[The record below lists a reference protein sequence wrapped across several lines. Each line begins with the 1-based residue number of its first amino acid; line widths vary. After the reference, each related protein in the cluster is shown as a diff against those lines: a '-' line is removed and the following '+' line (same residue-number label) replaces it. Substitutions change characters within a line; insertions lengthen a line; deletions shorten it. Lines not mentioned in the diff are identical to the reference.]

1 MILPGEKSNEETKRE
16 IQKATTEYER
26 QRIIREAE
34 KKRLNEKEDVAQSF
48 STDDQVCE
56 TCGHSLGAEEKLRAL
71 PADRPKCL
79 NCKNSY
85 YNRGTKHRHP
95 TKLHP
100 Y

>member
-1 MILPGEKSNEETKRE
+1 MILPGEKSNEEIKKE
-16 IQKATTEYER
+16 IQKASAEYER

-34 KKRLNEKEDVAQSF
+34 KKRSNEPEDVAQSY

-56 TCGHSLGAEEKLRAL
+56 TCGRRLGAEEKLRAL
-71 PADRPKCL
+71 PADRPTCL
-79 NCKNSY
+79 NCSNSY